1 MINKIME
8 KKELKDLTLEELKQ
22 RLKTSKTI
30 AWFLAGTFLVLLG
43 AAIYYSA
50 RKGEIQI
57 PPLVVVLAGL
67 VFVFLSFGNIKKIN
81 SEIKSR
87 SKQ

>member
-1 MINKIME
+1 ME

-22 RLKTSKTI
+22 RSKTSKTI
-30 AWFLAGTFLVLLG
+30 AWFLAGTLLVLLG
-43 AAIYYSA
+43 VAIYYSA

-87 SKQ
+87 KKQ